1 MMNQLLQN
9 SYLQQLKMD
18 NQLIYSDEDL
28 IKRFQDGD
36 EQAYVEL
43 VNRYRD
49 RLMNFVYR
57 FTSDSEQSEDIVQ
70 ETLIKLYTHKHY
82 YKKIAKFSTW
92 IYTIAANYAKTELR
106 KKKNRKITNL
116 SQMSSDEKDYDLPSV
131 QPDADQLIESE
142 YLEKR
147 IQSAINTLP
156 LHFKTVIV
164 LRDVQ
169 ELSYDEISNIVEVP
183 LGTVKSR
190 INRARLQLQK
200 ELKDLKKEKNF

>member
-1 MMNQLLQN
+1 
-9 SYLQQLKMD
+9 MD

-131 QPDADQLIESE
+131 QPDTDQLIESE

>member
-1 MMNQLLQN
+1 MNQLLQN
-9 SYLQQLKMD
+9 SYSQQLKMD
-18 NQLIYSDEDL
+18 KQLLYSDEDL

-82 YKKIAKFSTW
+82 YKNIAKFSTW

-106 KKKNRKITNL
+106 KKKNRKVTNL
-116 SQMSSDEKDYDLPSV
+116 SQMSSDEKDYDLPAV
-131 QPDADQLIESE
+131 QPETDQIIESE

-147 IQSAINTLP
+147 IQAAINTLP
-156 LHFKTVIV
+156 LHFKTVVV

-200 ELKDLKKEKNF
+200 ELKDLKKEKNY